1 MLNSAKSDENFKAFK
16 LVFTIELF
24 FYVMTK
30 LNINDCNWDVCFY
43 ISYVIAVHSFI
54 HTFLGNKSS
63 FIRENYINSSTQSEI
78 V

>member
-1 MLNSAKSDENFKAFK
+1 MLNSAESDENFKAFK
-16 LVFTIELF
+16 LFTIELF

-43 ISYVIAVHSFI
+43 ISYVIAAHSFI
-54 HTFLGNKSS
+54 HNCLGNKSS
-63 FIRENYINSSTQSEI
+63 YTRENYINSSTQSVI